1 MSGLLMLL
9 RITADIL
16 AQVGGKS
23 SDSLPKTMVRLK
35 VVLHNTTASSE
46 PPLPKALSAFKLG
59 HLEPLMIR
67 YINLSVLLVFIRA
80 LGLRRIRNTSGART
94 RVVHGVI
101 SSVVFQFIQCCESA
115 SIIMQILIQDPKNVH
130 TDPRG

>member
-1 MSGLLMLL
+1 MLL

-35 VVLHNTTASSE
+35 VVLHNNTTTASSE

-67 YINLSVLLVFIRA
+67 YLSVLLVFIRA
-80 LGLRRIRNTSGART
+80 LGLRLIRNTSGART

-101 SSVVFQFIQCCESA
+101 SSVVFQFYTVLRIRIYYYA
-115 SIIMQILIQDPKNVH
+115 DP
-130 TDPRG
+130 DPGSQKCPYGS

>member
-1 MSGLLMLL
+1 MLL

-35 VVLHNTTASSE
+35 VVLHNNTTTASSE
-46 PPLPKALSAFKLG
+46 PPLPKALSDFKLG

-80 LGLRRIRNTSGART
+80 LGLRLIRNTSGART

-115 SIIMQILIQDPKNVH
+115 SIIMQIRIQDPKNVH